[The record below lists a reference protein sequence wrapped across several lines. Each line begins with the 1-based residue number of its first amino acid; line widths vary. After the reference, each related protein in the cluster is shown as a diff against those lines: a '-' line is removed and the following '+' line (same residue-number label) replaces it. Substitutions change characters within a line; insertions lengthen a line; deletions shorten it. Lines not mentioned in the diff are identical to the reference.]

1 MRGNVVA
8 RRQESQER
16 NRWVLHVP
24 NAPKTT
30 APVIPTSFAL
40 PPPSL
45 QLATGTG
52 RGSSSAEAF
61 ASAGALAVPG
71 LAALRVRGEGA
82 VESGEFGGVR
92 PWIIFA
98 EGRRA
103 PRNFLAAGGVGTA
116 RCDGGAAVPRD
127 SAPLS
132 GSPVIGVNLGLLHHI
147 RSTMDCVHLCRT
159 IRIQASYLARVSRNL
174 GHRSV
179 AR

>member
-1 MRGNVVA
+1 MRESLSSRRDEKREKRRKVRGNVVA

-116 RCDGGAAVPRD
+116 RCDGGGGGSSTRQRPLVWVACYRRQPRPL
-127 SAPLS
+127 APHQKH
-132 GSPVIGVNLGLLHHI
+132 NGLCPSL
-147 RSTMDCVHLCRT
+147 
-159 IRIQASYLARVSRNL
+159 
-174 GHRSV
+174 
-179 AR
+179 